1 MFYEQNVEIIQDD
14 DRIKD
19 NNREELAEYSRV
31 SYEK

>member
-19 NNREELAEYSRV
+19 KNREELAECSRV
-31 SYEK
+31 SYKQ